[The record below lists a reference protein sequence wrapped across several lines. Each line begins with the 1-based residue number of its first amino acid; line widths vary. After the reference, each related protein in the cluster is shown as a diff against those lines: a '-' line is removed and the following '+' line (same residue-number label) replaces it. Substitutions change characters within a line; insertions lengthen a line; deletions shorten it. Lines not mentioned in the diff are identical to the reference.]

1 MPPNGNNKSKGVVM
15 SDTDNVQKESYIDE
29 AKRRIAHL
37 SYKLES
43 AEDKIRK
50 LEYDNAEL
58 QHWTNE
64 VCLPKLQEL
73 SNELS
78 MRYNQKKYR
87 SRNWKGELERA
98 REEGSEVH

>member
-1 MPPNGNNKSKGVVM
+1 M

-37 SYKLES
+37 SYKLEQ

-87 SRNWKGELERA
+87 SRIWKGELERT
-98 REEGSEVH
+98 REEGSEIH

>member
-1 MPPNGNNKSKGVVM
+1 M

-37 SYKLES
+37 SYKLER
-43 AEDKIRK
+43 AEEKIRK

-58 QHWTNE
+58 QQWTNE

-78 MRYNQKKYR
+78 IGLYVKWFTKYGFLAIL
-87 SRNWKGELERA
+87 SIFGL
-98 REEGSEVH
+98 SHV